1 MDRNRIVLLAVTAI
15 ICCTIVL
22 AGRNS
27 AQANR
32 GRSRVLW
39 EYSVFQTPKAYARRG
54 MIGKIDEVD
63 RFGQQGWEL
72 VSVFEVEDKWIYWFK
87 RSK

>member
-1 MDRNRIVLLAVTAI
+1 MDRNRMVLLVVAAI
-15 ICCTIVL
+15 VCCTIVL
-22 AGRNS
+22 AGKNS
-27 AQANR
+27 TQATR
-32 GRSRVLW
+32 GRSRVQW
-39 EYSVFQTPKAYARRG
+39 EYSVFQTTKAFARRG

>member
-1 MDRNRIVLLAVTAI
+1 MDRNRIVLLAVAAI

-22 AGRNS
+22 AGRKS
-27 AQANR
+27 AQATR
-32 GRSRVLW
+32 GRSRGQW
-39 EYSVFQTPKAYARRG
+39 EYSVFQTTKVYARRG

-87 RSK
+87 RSR